1 MAQVKHKNSQEVF
14 NLKEPLYYKWFRYGY
29 LVVMNNR
36 VFFITSFND
45 ELEFEDITDEFEFI

>member
-45 ELEFEDITDEFEFI
+45 ELEFEDITD